1 MNKWDERFLD
11 MAELV
16 ATWSKDPSTKIGA
29 VCVEP
34 QSKRILSMGYN
45 GFPRGIAD
53 LDWRYEDK
61 EVKYSLVVHAE
72 ANAIY
77 NATSNGVS
85 LEGSTIYVAG
95 LPSCS
100 DCAKGIIQVGI
111 KRVVCR
117 APNIPSHWG
126 EHWKKSKAMYREA
139 CIDFLLTSGI
149 EGGIEAGVEYEPN
162 E

>member
-1 MNKWDERFLD
+1 MSKPKNSSGHQRGCIVLMNKWDERFLD

-85 LEGSTIYVAG
+85 LEGSTIYV
-95 LPSCS
+95 
-100 DCAKGIIQVGI
+100 
-111 KRVVCR
+111 
-117 APNIPSHWG
+117 
-126 EHWKKSKAMYREA
+126 
-139 CIDFLLTSGI
+139 T
-149 EGGIEAGVEYEPN
+149 
-162 E
+162 